1 MLNTMITI
9 LLLAGACYG
18 LLLLTIYMYQP
29 KMLYFPDEGDQ
40 SAATPSDVGLTYQ
53 QVELRTTDDL
63 RLSAWYLPAED
74 EQGVLLFCHGN
85 AGNISHRLDSL
96 LLFHHLQMSVL
107 IFDYRGYGQSEGQPS
122 EQGTYTDA
130 LAAWEYLLTQK
141 SKQPAEIV
149 IFGRSLGAAIAAE
162 LATRVRPG
170 ALILESAFTSVPDL
184 ASEIYPFLPVRLLSR
199 FSYDTRTRLD
209 SLASP
214 LLIIH
219 SNDDE
224 IIPYSH
230 AQRLYAAAHEP
241 KHLLNISG
249 GHNDGFL
256 VSGNRYTEGLRRF
269 LHTHLPPP

>member
-40 SAATPSDVGLTYQ
+40 TAATPSDVGLTYQ
-53 QVELRTTDDL
+53 QVELQTTDDL

-209 SLASP
+209 SLACP

>member
-9 LLLAGACYG
+9 LLLASACYG
-18 LLLLTIYMYQP
+18 LLLLAVYMYQP
-29 KMLYFPDEGDQ
+29 QMLYFPDEGDQ
-40 SAATPSDVGLTYQ
+40 TAATPSDVGLTYQ

-96 LLFHHLQMSVL
+96 LLFHRLQMSIL

-209 SLASP
+209 SLACP

>member
-9 LLLAGACYG
+9 LLLAGACYS
-18 LLLLTIYMYQP
+18 LLLLAVYMYQP
-29 KMLYFPDEGDQ
+29 KMLYFPDEGGQ
-40 SAATPSDVGLTYQ
+40 TAATPSDVGLTYQ
-53 QVELRTTDDL
+53 QVELRTTDNL
-63 RLSAWYLPAED
+63 KLSAWYLPAED
-74 EQGVLLFCHGN
+74 ERGVLLFCHGN

-96 LLFHHLQMSVL
+96 LLFNRLQMSVL

-130 LAAWEYLLTQK
+130 LAAWDYLLTQK
-141 SKQPAEIV
+141 GKQPEKIV

-162 LATRVRPG
+162 LATHVKPG

-184 ASEIYPFLPVRLLSR
+184 AAEIYPFLPVRLLSR
-199 FSYDTRTRLD
+199 FSYDTRTRLT
-209 SLASP
+209 SLACP

-230 AQRLYAAAHEP
+230 GERLYAAAHEP

-256 VSGNRYTEGLRRF
+256 VSGNRYTDGLQRF
-269 LHTHLPPP
+269 LHTHLPPL

>member
-18 LLLLTIYMYQP
+18 LLLLTVYMYQP

-40 SAATPSDVGLTYQ
+40 TAATPSDVGLTYQ

-130 LAAWEYLLTQK
+130 LAAWEYLLTKK

-184 ASEIYPFLPVRLLSR
+184 ASEIYPFLPARLLSR

-256 VSGNRYTEGLRRF
+256 VSGNRYTEGLRGF

>member
-40 SAATPSDVGLTYQ
+40 TAATPSDVGLTYQ

-96 LLFHHLQMSVL
+96 LLFHRLQMSIL

>member
-18 LLLLTIYMYQP
+18 LLLLTVYIYQP

-40 SAATPSDVGLTYQ
+40 TAATPSDVGLTYQ

-85 AGNISHRLDSL
+85 AGSISHRLDSL

-184 ASEIYPFLPVRLLSR
+184 ASEIYPFLPARLLSR

-241 KHLLNISG
+241 KQLLNISG